1 MCQKSVFG
9 KSNFLPASPLS
20 KRPLTNNGHFF
31 LVKVA
36 VIERLDCTW
45 IINRMLSGP
54 FCIRGYH
61 FTAKLHQ
68 IKIRLPAQINPFRF
82 SRFVEFLI
90 REISKL
96 NAFWWDPS
104 RHNFRQSSM
113 PWSEAINT
121 TIWTLSRLKSTQIR
135 RITSKTHS

>member
-1 MCQKSVFG
+1 MYLYFTNCLRCYILLCLIFLVSVFKKKFLMVQIHVPKKRFFG
-9 KSNFLPASPLS
+9 KSNFLSALPLS
-20 KRPLTNNGHFF
+20 KRPLSNNGHFP

-90 REISKL
+90 REISG
-96 NAFWWDPS
+96 
-104 RHNFRQSSM
+104 
-113 PWSEAINT
+113 T
-121 TIWTLSRLKSTQIR
+121 
-135 RITSKTHS
+135 

>member
-1 MCQKSVFG
+1 MYLYFTNCLRCYILLCLIFLVSVFQKFFLMVQIHVPKKRFFG
-9 KSNFLPASPLS
+9 KSNFLSALPLS
-20 KRPLTNNGHFF
+20 KRPLSNNGHFP

-61 FTAKLHQ
+61 FTAKFHQ

-90 REISKL
+90 REISG
-96 NAFWWDPS
+96 
-104 RHNFRQSSM
+104 
-113 PWSEAINT
+113 T
-121 TIWTLSRLKSTQIR
+121 
-135 RITSKTHS
+135 